1 MLLHKSKWNS
11 KSWCSV
17 VNLDSIVLGCSYYG
31 CCCYFCRRLVGW
43 LVAKFTEQK
52 PAVVD
57 IGNGGKGGVSLNF
70 FERGKD
76 FVKRAQMG
84 DNSTSNVLDR
94 AKSISI
100 IETG

>member
-1 MLLHKSKWNS
+1 M
-11 KSWCSV
+11 
-17 VNLDSIVLGCSYYG
+17 
-31 CCCYFCRRLVGW
+31 
-43 LVAKFTEQK
+43 VAKFTEQK

-70 FERGKD
+70 FERGKG

-94 AKSISI
+94 GRTICINGK
-100 IETG
+100 G